1 MIKDVVVHDG
11 LLGIG
16 TGDLVCMVAI
26 RKLATASH
34 IIPVE

>member
-16 TGDLVCMVAI
+16 TVTFACMVGDSYKALL
-26 RKLATASH
+26 RFHSGY
-34 IIPVE
+34 